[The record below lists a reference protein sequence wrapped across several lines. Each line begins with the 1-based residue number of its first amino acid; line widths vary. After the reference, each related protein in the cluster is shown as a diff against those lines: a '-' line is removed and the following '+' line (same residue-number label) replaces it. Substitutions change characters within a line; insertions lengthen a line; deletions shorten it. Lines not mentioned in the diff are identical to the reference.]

1 MKRRELLL
9 LLGGMVIAPRAL
21 RAQQKAMPV
30 IGYLDSGSP
39 NPSAPGVTA
48 FRQGLSETGY
58 VEGQNLAIEYRWA
71 EYQYDRLPAL
81 AAALVGRKVDVIA
94 SIGGI
99 TGAIAAKNAT
109 ATIPIVF
116 LSGDDPVVRGLV
128 ASFARPGGNLTGVSF
143 LTVELMPKRLE
154 LVSELVPQAKVITLL
169 VNPNSAGA
177 ERATREVEEAGRAKG
192 LRLYILKAS
201 TESEI
206 DAAFTSL
213 AQLQAGALVVG
224 ADAFFNRRREQLV
237 ALASRHGVPAIYERR
252 EFTTAGGLISYGPSF
267 TAVSR
272 QLGIYA
278 GKILKGAKPADL
290 PVEQPTTF
298 ELVVNL
304 NTAKALGLTVP
315 QSILGRVDEVIE

>member
-1 MKRRELLL
+1 MTRREFVL
-9 LLGGMVIAPRAL
+9 LLGGAMTAAPAV

-39 NPSAPGVTA
+39 NPSAPDVTA

-58 VEGQNLAIEYRWA
+58 VEGQNVAIEYRWA

-81 AAALVGRKVDVIA
+81 AAALVDRKVDVIV
-94 SIGGI
+94 SIGGT
-99 TGAIAAKNAT
+99 TGAMAAKNAT

-154 LVSELVPQAKVITLL
+154 LVSEFVPQAKVITLL

-177 ERATREVEEAGRAKG
+177 ERTTREVEEAARAKG
-192 LRLYILKAS
+192 LRLHILKAS

-206 DAAFTSL
+206 DAAFTSR
-213 AQLQAGALVVG
+213 AQMQAGALVVG
-224 ADAFFNRRREQLV
+224 ADAFFNSRREQLV

-267 TAVSR
+267 TATFR
-272 QLGIYA
+272 QAGIYA

-290 PVEQPTTF
+290 PVQQPTTF

-304 NTAKALGLTVP
+304 KTAHVLGLTVP
-315 QSILGRVDEVIE
+315 PSILSRADEVIE